1 MHKRISDVPS
11 KEPEAVK
18 PPPTEIRKSWK
29 LVRQPAW
36 SKKTVQAPHA
46 EVSSEQPEQPVKAH
60 RKETKRKSWKPV
72 SQAVDT
78 VVDTVPE
85 VVVDDNTKI
94 PHDLYMA
101 LLSAADARENGQH
114 IFIGADESDDRQA
127 HLILVQGVDRSD
139 DRKAHLILSR
149 SLTKATQEPCE
160 PRYFGYF

>member
-1 MHKRISDVPS
+1 MGKPTETSIATQALNAAKKADYDEIFSQENFDWLQVGGRRTWTKMHKRFSDVPS

-46 EVSSEQPEQPVKAH
+46 EVSSEEPEQPVKAH
-60 RKETKRKSWKPV
+60 REETKRKSWKPV

-101 LLSAADARENGQH
+101 LLSAA
-114 IFIGADESDDRQA
+114 
-127 HLILVQGVDRSD
+127 
-139 DRKAHLILSR
+139 
-149 SLTKATQEPCE
+149 
-160 PRYFGYF
+160 